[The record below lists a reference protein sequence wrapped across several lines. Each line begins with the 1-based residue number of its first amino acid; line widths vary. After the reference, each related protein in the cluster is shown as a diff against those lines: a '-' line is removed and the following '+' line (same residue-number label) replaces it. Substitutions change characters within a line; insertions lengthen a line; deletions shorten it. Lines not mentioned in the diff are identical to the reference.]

1 MIKNPLRQIGI
12 DAEDF
17 AIQEFE
23 KGHAIFS

>member
-17 AIQEFE
+17 TIQEFE
-23 KGHAIFS
+23 KSHAIFS